1 MSAILELPT
10 ILVEALRG
18 FNFTGKPLWRLGEG
32 LNHMKVELTFKL
44 SEPEDQLTD
53 QHLVCRN
60 VSRKLTL
67 MKLLS
72 KYVNQNSLKQYYNSY
87 VLPVFDFGCVVWGH
101 TTNANLTRLVKL
113 QKRAARMILK
123 ADFMTP
129 SEQLF
134 KELNWLPF
142 PKRVQYH
149 TCLMVYKSITGQAPE
164 YISSMLTYV
173 SEHHERQ
180 TRSTVL
186 DLLHIPRSHS
196 AYLTEHFQ
204 FKVQNYGKVYQR
216 ILETAHQSIGLN
228 AN

>member
-1 MSAILELPT
+1 
-10 ILVEALRG
+10 
-18 FNFTGKPLWRLGEG
+18 
-32 LNHMKVELTFKL
+32 
-44 SEPEDQLTD
+44 
-53 QHLVCRN
+53 
-60 VSRKLTL
+60 

-87 VLPVFDFGCVVWGH
+87 VLPVFDFRCVVWG
-101 TTNANLTRLVKL
+101 

-173 SEHHERQ
+173 PEHHERQ

-196 AYLTEHFQ
+196 AYFDRA
-204 FKVQNYGKVYQR
+204 FSVQGPKLWNSLPADIRNSTSINRLK
-216 ILETAHQSIGLN
+216 LELKRYLLYN
-228 AN
+228 N